1 MNEQFGVSWPTLI
14 AQCVN
19 LFLGILFL
27 SLPFILW
34 NRFKK
39 REEKRN
45 LRLDEM
51 QKEIDELKA
60 RWILTDQPQPLNQR
74 QRRSRQDRTIPFVP
88 HSMPTFDVSRWIW
101 IPQSNRVL
109 SSNLGNAIGF
119 FVLMSYLRCL
129 LQFCFWA
136 AFLPANCKRQSCRSR
151 VG

>member
-60 RWILTDQPQPLNQR
+60 R
-74 QRRSRQDRTIPFVP
+74 
-88 HSMPTFDVSRWIW
+88 
-101 IPQSNRVL
+101 
-109 SSNLGNAIGF
+109 
-119 FVLMSYLRCL
+119 
-129 LQFCFWA
+129 
-136 AFLPANCKRQSCRSR
+136 
-151 VG
+151 